1 MPVSVAAVSW
11 VAFGAQRLSLREF
24 GRITQVRRNSQVTR
38 AGPGGRSQHRYKS
51 TSLLQV
57 WIECLGAE
65 FVPLLVLMH
74 LWLFSSAVN
83 VLDLSTEGAN
93 ALFFMI
99 DGQDVVLFGILIM
112 ETSDKRL
119 WYGSTNVSQYKSF
132 ISTIS
137 LHFILHI
144 RCNLFND
151 SDFLFAMLATVQ
163 KHRKLPIVVST
174 TIK

>member
-1 MPVSVAAVSW
+1 MP
-11 VAFGAQRLSLREF
+11 
-24 GRITQVRRNSQVTR
+24 
-38 AGPGGRSQHRYKS
+38 
-51 TSLLQV
+51 
-57 WIECLGAE
+57 
-65 FVPLLVLMH
+65 

-144 RCNLFND
+144 RYNLFND

-174 TIK
+174 TFK

>member
-1 MPVSVAAVSW
+1 
-11 VAFGAQRLSLREF
+11 
-24 GRITQVRRNSQVTR
+24 
-38 AGPGGRSQHRYKS
+38 
-51 TSLLQV
+51 
-57 WIECLGAE
+57 
-65 FVPLLVLMH
+65 MH
-74 LWLFSSAVN
+74 LWLLTSAVN

-174 TIK
+174 TINYYGKVLLLLFHTNTWLLVNLLITFTIFCRRSYSMKR

>member
-38 AGPGGRSQHRYKS
+38 AGPGGRSHES
-51 TSLLQV
+51 TSLQ
-57 WIECLGAE
+57 CLGSK

-119 WYGSTNVSQYKSF
+119 LGYGMVALMSANINHSSRLSVYILF
-132 ISTIS
+132 CIFDVIFSTI
-137 LHFILHI
+137 LIF
-144 RCNLFND
+144 
-151 SDFLFAMLATVQ
+151 FLLC
-163 KHRKLPIVVST
+163 
-174 TIK
+174 

>member
-1 MPVSVAAVSW
+1 
-11 VAFGAQRLSLREF
+11 
-24 GRITQVRRNSQVTR
+24 
-38 AGPGGRSQHRYKS
+38 
-51 TSLLQV
+51 
-57 WIECLGAE
+57 
-65 FVPLLVLMH
+65 MH
-74 LWLFSSAVN
+74 LWLFSSAIN

-119 WYGSTNVSQYKSF
+119 RYGSTNVSQYKPF

-144 RCNLFND
+144 RYNLFND

-174 TIK
+174 TFK

>member
-1 MPVSVAAVSW
+1 
-11 VAFGAQRLSLREF
+11 
-24 GRITQVRRNSQVTR
+24 
-38 AGPGGRSQHRYKS
+38 
-51 TSLLQV
+51 
-57 WIECLGAE
+57 
-65 FVPLLVLMH
+65 MH

-137 LHFILHI
+137 LHFLLHI

-163 KHRKLPIVVST
+163 KHRKLPIVPLIIVVST

>member
-1 MPVSVAAVSW
+1 
-11 VAFGAQRLSLREF
+11 
-24 GRITQVRRNSQVTR
+24 
-38 AGPGGRSQHRYKS
+38 
-51 TSLLQV
+51 
-57 WIECLGAE
+57 
-65 FVPLLVLMH
+65 MH

-99 DGQDVVLFGILIM
+99 EGQDVVLFGILIM
-112 ETSDKRL
+112 ETM
-119 WYGSTNVSQYKSF
+119 YGSTNVSQYKPF

>member
-24 GRITQVRRNSQVTR
+24 GRIIQVRRNSQVTR
-38 AGPGGRSQHRYKS
+38 AGPGGRSHES
-51 TSLLQV
+51 TSLQV
-57 WIECLGAE
+57 YIECLGSK